1 MDILLIIPPVIY
13 ELYVRS
19 RITTGLLLII
29 QYFWT
34 KSSRRLVQNAPRPSE
49 HHPVSC
55 AVFWE
60 ERKGLV
66 FSQQFYSVPFVV
78 EGKQISSLYH
88 RLTWEQLA
96 QLQFFFNQNTFIHG
110 SFFFGK
116 AFCVKESVNL
126 SPDRLRF
133 GGPFYFSEKSIRFLG
148 NSLDLLEESYGRLH
162 EWSEAYFVTL
172 IDRCSFLCV
181 SGQRGTI
188 AKSMHEEHL
197 CIVALTS
204 NGARNPVL
212 SACLLP
218 PRVIAY
224 CSSSTSR

>member
-1 MDILLIIPPVIY
+1 ML
-13 ELYVRS
+13 EL
-19 RITTGLLLII
+19 
-29 QYFWT
+29 
-34 KSSRRLVQNAPRPSE
+34 K
-49 HHPVSC
+49 
-55 AVFWE
+55 
-60 ERKGLV
+60 
-66 FSQQFYSVPFVV
+66 
-78 EGKQISSLYH
+78 
-88 RLTWEQLA
+88 
-96 QLQFFFNQNTFIHG
+96 TF
-110 SFFFGK
+110 
-116 AFCVKESVNL
+116 
-126 SPDRLRF
+126 
-133 GGPFYFSEKSIRFLG
+133 
-148 NSLDLLEESYGRLH
+148 LEESYGRLR

-197 CIVALTS
+197 CIVIALTS

>member
-1 MDILLIIPPVIY
+1 ML
-13 ELYVRS
+13 EL
-19 RITTGLLLII
+19 
-29 QYFWT
+29 
-34 KSSRRLVQNAPRPSE
+34 K
-49 HHPVSC
+49 
-55 AVFWE
+55 
-60 ERKGLV
+60 
-66 FSQQFYSVPFVV
+66 
-78 EGKQISSLYH
+78 
-88 RLTWEQLA
+88 
-96 QLQFFFNQNTFIHG
+96 TF
-110 SFFFGK
+110 
-116 AFCVKESVNL
+116 
-126 SPDRLRF
+126 LR
-133 GGPFYFSEKSIRFLG
+133 
-148 NSLDLLEESYGRLH
+148 ESYWRFY

-172 IDRCSFLCV
+172 IDGCTFLCV

>member
-1 MDILLIIPPVIY
+1 MLDGHAGVEDFFGESY
-13 ELYVRS
+13 
-19 RITTGLLLII
+19 
-29 QYFWT
+29 
-34 KSSRRLVQNAPRPSE
+34 RRL
-49 HHPVSC
+49 H
-55 AVFWE
+55 
-60 ERKGLV
+60 
-66 FSQQFYSVPFVV
+66 
-78 EGKQISSLYH
+78 
-88 RLTWEQLA
+88 
-96 QLQFFFNQNTFIHG
+96 
-110 SFFFGK
+110 
-116 AFCVKESVNL
+116 
-126 SPDRLRF
+126 D
-133 GGPFYFSEKSIRFLG
+133 
-148 NSLDLLEESYGRLH
+148 

-218 PRVIAY
+218 PRVVAS